1 MQYVTN
7 ILKFVDCV
15 IILFVIMNY
24 GNVTI
29 ARLINAKTVQL
40 NIEKI
45 KTFLILY
52 IAQNALPPSIAND

>member
-1 MQYVTN
+1 
-7 ILKFVDCV
+7 
-15 IILFVIMNY
+15 MNY

-40 NIEKI
+40 NIGKI

-52 IAQNALPPSIAND
+52 IVQNALPQSVAND